1 MSERDVRETIEW
13 GVATRNRR
21 GEAMNGDLGVVAVLP
36 EGLLVAAIDGLGHGG
51 EAARAARE
59 AGEVVRERAS
69 EELVPLI
76 ECCHDALRN
85 TRGAVI
91 GLAFM
96 SHLRRTMTW
105 LGVGNIEGLV
115 LSADPSALQP
125 KGYLALGSGVLGHEL
140 QSVRIATL
148 DVRRG
153 DVLILATDGVEAAF
167 ADSVDISGSA
177 QDISER
183 ILAVHWKPIDD
194 ALVLAVRYV
203 GVRP

>member
-1 MSERDVRETIEW
+1 
-13 GVATRNRR
+13 
-21 GEAMNGDLGVVAVLP
+21 MNGDLGVVTVLP
-36 EGLLVAAIDGLGHGG
+36 EGLLVAAIDGLGHGD

-69 EELVPLI
+69 EQLVPLI
-76 ECCHDALRN
+76 ERCHDALRN

-105 LGVGNIEGLV
+105 LGVGNVEGLV
-115 LSADPSALQP
+115 LSADRSALRP
-125 KGYLALGSGVLGHEL
+125 KGYLGLGGGVLGHEL
-140 QSVRIATL
+140 PTVRTATL
-148 DVRRG
+148 DVRPG
-153 DVLILATDGVEAAF
+153 DVLILATDGIEAAF
-167 ADSVDISGSA
+167 ADSLEISGSA

-183 ILAVHWKPIDD
+183 ILAVHWKPRDD
-194 ALVLAVRYV
+194 ALVLAVRYL

>member
-13 GVATRNRR
+13 GVATRSRR

-69 EELVPLI
+69 EELGPLI
-76 ECCHDALRN
+76 ERCHDALRN

-96 SHLRRTMTW
+96 SHVRRTMTW

-125 KGYLALGSGVLGHEL
+125 KGYLALGSGVLGHERP
-140 QSVRIATL
+140 SVRIATL
-148 DVRRG
+148 DVRPG

-183 ILAVHWKPIDD
+183 ILAVHWKPVDD

>member
-13 GVATRNRR
+13 GVATRSRR

-69 EELVPLI
+69 EELGPLI
-76 ECCHDALRN
+76 ERCHDALRN

-96 SHLRRTMTW
+96 SHVRRTMTW

-140 QSVRIATL
+140 PSVRIATL
-148 DVRRG
+148 DVRPG

-183 ILAVHWKPIDD
+183 ILAVHWKPVDD

>member
-1 MSERDVRETIEW
+1 VSERDVRDTIEW
-13 GVATRNRR
+13 GVATRSRR
-21 GEAMNGDLGVVAVLP
+21 GEAVNGDLGVVAVLP

-51 EAARAARE
+51 EAARAARK

-140 QSVRIATL
+140 PSVRIATL
-148 DVRRG
+148 DVRPG
-153 DVLILATDGVEAAF
+153 DVLILATDGVEGAF
-167 ADSVDISGSA
+167 ADSVDTSGSA

>member
-1 MSERDVRETIEW
+1 VSEREVRGTIEW
-13 GVATRNRR
+13 GLATRSRR
-21 GEAMNGDLGVVAVLP
+21 GEAINGDLGVVTVLP

-69 EELVPLI
+69 EELGPLI
-76 ECCHDALRN
+76 ERCHDALRN

-96 SHLRRTMTW
+96 SHVRRTMTW

-115 LSADPSALQP
+115 LSADPAALKP
-125 KGYLALGSGVLGHEL
+125 KGYLALGSGLLGHEL
-140 QSVRIATL
+140 PSVRIATL
-148 DVRRG
+148 DVRPG

-177 QDISER
+177 QAISER
-183 ILAVHWKPIDD
+183 ILARHWKPVDD

>member
-1 MSERDVRETIEW
+1 MSERDVRATIEW
-13 GVATRNRR
+13 GIATRRRR

-59 AGEVVRERAS
+59 AGEVVRERAT
-69 EELVPLI
+69 EDLVPLI
-76 ECCHDALRN
+76 ESCHHALRN

-140 QSVRIATL
+140 PSVRTATL
-148 DVRRG
+148 DIRRG
-153 DVLILATDGVEAAF
+153 DVLIMATDGIEAAF
-167 ADSVDISGSA
+167 ADSLDISGSA

-183 ILAVHWKPIDD
+183 ILAVHWKPLDD
-194 ALVLAVRYV
+194 ALVLAVRYL
-203 GVRP
+203 GVRR

>member
-1 MSERDVRETIEW
+1 MSERDVRETSEW

-21 GEAMNGDLGVVAVLP
+21 GEAVNGDLGVVAVLP

-96 SHLRRTMTW
+96 SHVRRTMTW

-125 KGYLALGSGVLGHEL
+125 KGHLALGSGVLGHEL
-140 QSVRIATL
+140 PSVRIATL
-148 DVRRG
+148 DVRPG

>member
-51 EAARAARE
+51 EAARAARK

-140 QSVRIATL
+140 PSVRIATL
-148 DVRRG
+148 DVRPG
-153 DVLILATDGVEAAF
+153 DVLILATDGVEGAF